1 MTRWLKRSWF
11 GLSLAG
17 LLVLALP
24 ALALWAVN
32 LANEEGPLNAT
43 LEKKFNLTYHIPV
56 PPWGAL
62 LLFLVPPLLILLY
75 FLKLKRKALA
85 VPSTFLW
92 RKSIEDMHVNSL
104 FQWLR
109 QNVLLLLQLLVVLML
124 MYGLL
129 APRFHAAAGRGK
141 HYIVMI
147 DNSASMS
154 ATDVEPNRLE
164 QAKEGALKEIDAAGD
179 DDNGMIIVFNSSAEI
194 RQSYT
199 ANRHQLRQVVRAIE
213 PTQRPT
219 RIDEA
224 LTLADSLANPT
235 RSAEN
240 EAAKPENPEPGKER
254 VYVPTEGIPTE
265 VHLFS
270 DGRFPDVPDFALG
283 RLDLKFHSIGRAGP
297 DAVDNVGI
305 VNFNAVRDETDPTK
319 LQLFARVVNYRPMAV
334 RAKVQIEVRSE
345 GRLEKVYPPREVS
358 LPARKVVQADKANP
372 DSPRVGDQ
380 PGEAGA
386 TFELAEF
393 DDRAEF
399 VVRARLLDNKDSF
412 PLDDEAWLVVGVV
425 RKAKVL
431 IVGPAS
437 PILDA
442 FFDDESTRQVAE
454 VSKLPAEALTDA
466 AKYLDPARAGE
477 FDLVVFDRCAPARE
491 DQLPRAN
498 TLFIGAPPPPWP
510 PHPSPPPQGGREQ
523 EAERRVEKVENP
535 LVKGWNSQHGLL
547 RYLTGLHEVG
557 ISEAF
562 RMTGLPP
569 RTPRIMEGDRD
580 LGLMV
585 ALSRGAFTDVVMCFP
600 ILTDTGDWNTNWPLL
615 PSFPLFWRN
624 VLYTLGNIR
633 DAAGEENVQPGQ
645 VKLLRPDGKVNELRV
660 VDPAGAATKLDRGS
674 RAEFAYGATDRVGV
688 YRAEWKDGG
697 RRFAINL
704 LDADESN
711 IEPRPAVQIGAE
723 QVRAEETHRQPREL
737 WKWAVLAG
745 LGFLMLEWYVYNRRV
760 FV

>member
-1 MTRWLKRSWF
+1 MRMWLKRSWF
-11 GLSLAG
+11 GLSLVG
-17 LLVLALP
+17 VLLLALP
-24 ALALWAVN
+24 AFWLWAVN
-32 LANEEGPLNAT
+32 LAGEEGRLNAR
-43 LEKKFNLTYHIPV
+43 LEKNYNLTYHIPV
-56 PPWGAL
+56 PPWAAL

-75 FLKLKRKALA
+75 FLKLKRKPLA

-92 RKSIEDMHVNSL
+92 RKSIEDLHVNSL

-129 APRFHAAAGRGK
+129 APRFHAAAGHGK
-141 HYIVMI
+141 HYILMI

-154 ATDVEPNRLE
+154 ATDVDPNRLE
-164 QAKEGALKEIDAAGD
+164 QAKAEALKEVDAAGD
-179 DDNGMIIVFNSSAEI
+179 DDNGMVIVFNSSAEI

-199 ANRHQLRQVVRAIE
+199 SNRHLLRQVIHAVE

-235 RSAEN
+235 RSADN

-254 VYVPTEGIPTE
+254 VYVPTEGVPTD
-265 VHLFS
+265 VHLFC
-270 DGRFPDVPDFALG
+270 DGRFPDVPEFALG
-283 RLDLKFHSIGRAGP
+283 RLDLKFHSIGRPGP

-305 VNFNAVRDETDPTK
+305 VNFNAVRDESDPTK
-319 LQLFARVVNYRPMAV
+319 LQLFARIVNYRPTPV
-334 RAKVQIEVRSE
+334 RAKVQIDVRSE
-345 GRLEKVYPPREVS
+345 GRLEKVYPAREVD
-358 LPARKVVQADKANP
+358 LPARKVVRTEQAKP
-372 DSPRVGDQ
+372 DAARAGDQ
-380 PGEAGA
+380 PGESGVN
-386 TFELAEF
+386 FELADF
-393 DDRAEF
+393 DDRSEF

-412 PLDDEAWLVVGVV
+412 PIDDEAWLVVGVV

-431 IVGPAS
+431 IVGPS
-437 PILDA
+437 NPILDA
-442 FFDDESTRQVAE
+442 FFDDESTRQVADAT
-454 VSKLPAEALTDA
+454 KLPPDDLADA
-466 AKYLDPARAGE
+466 GKYLDPARAGE
-477 FDLVVFDRCAPARE
+477 YDLVVFDRCAPARE

-498 TLFIGAPPPPWP
+498 TLFIGAPPPPWKLGDADP
-510 PHPSPPPQGGREQ
+510 KSEH
-523 EAERRVEKVENP
+523 RVEKVANP
-535 LVKGWNSQHGLL
+535 VVKGWTSQHGLL
-547 RYLTGLHEVG
+547 RYLTGLHEIG

-569 RTPRIMEGDRD
+569 RTPRVMEGEGE

-624 VLYTLGNIR
+624 ALYTLGNIR

-645 VKLLRPDGKVNELRV
+645 VKLLRPDGKTAEIRV
-660 VDPAGAATKLDRGS
+660 IDPAGGTVRLERGS
-674 RAEFAYGATDRVGV
+674 RADFAYGATDRVGV
-688 YRAEWKDGG
+688 YRAEWKDGS

-704 LDADESN
+704 LDPDESN

-745 LGFLMLEWYVYNRRV
+745 LGFLLLEWYVYNRRV

>member
-1 MTRWLKRSWF
+1 MMRWLQRSWF

-17 LLVLALP
+17 LLILALP
-24 ALALWAVN
+24 ALWLWGVN
-32 LANEEGPLNAT
+32 LAGQEGPLNT
-43 LEKKFNLTYHIPV
+43 SLEKNYNLTYHIPI
-56 PPWGAL
+56 PWWGAL
-62 LLFLVPPLLILLY
+62 LLFLVPLLLVLLY
-75 FLKLKRKALA
+75 FLKLRRKPLA

-92 RKSIEDMHVNSL
+92 RKSIEDLHVNSL

-109 QNVLLLLQLLVVLML
+109 QNVLLLLQLLTVLML

-129 APRFHAAAGRGK
+129 APRFHAAAGHGK
-141 HYIVMI
+141 HYILMI

-164 QAKEGALKEIDAAGD
+164 QAKAGALQQIDAAGD
-179 DDNGMIIVFNSSAEI
+179 DDNGMVIVFNSTGEI
-194 RQSYT
+194 RRSYT
-199 ANRHQLRQVVRAIE
+199 SNRHDLRQVVRSIE
-213 PTQRPT
+213 PTERPT

-240 EAAKPENPEPGKER
+240 EAAKPANPEPGKER

-283 RLDLKFHSIGRAGP
+283 RLDLKFHSIGQPGP

-319 LQLFARVVNYRPMAV
+319 LQLFARVVNYRPAAV
-334 RAKVQIEVRSE
+334 KAKVQIDVRSE
-345 GRLEKVYPPREVS
+345 GRLEKVYPPKEVS
-358 LPARKVVQADKANP
+358 LPARKVVKADPAKD

-380 PGEAGA
+380 PGEAGV
-386 TFELAEF
+386 TFELADF
-393 DDRAEF
+393 DDRSEF
-399 VVRARLLDNKDSF
+399 VIRARLLDNKDSF
-412 PLDDEAWLVVGVV
+412 PLDDQAWLVVGVI

-431 IVGPAS
+431 IAGPS
-437 PILDA
+437 NPILDA

-454 VSKLPAEALTDA
+454 VTKITADDLKDA
-466 AKYLDPARAGE
+466 KKFLDPARAGE
-477 FDLVVFDRCAPARE
+477 YDLVVFDRCAPERE

-498 TLFIGAPPPPWP
+498 TLFIGRPPPPWP
-510 PHPSPPPQGGREQ
+510 PLPGPPPQGGRGEDT
-523 EAERRVEKVENP
+523 ERHVEKVDNP
-535 LVKGWNSQHGLL
+535 AVKGWTSQHGLL
-547 RYLTGLHEVG
+547 RYLTGLHEIG

-585 ALSRGAFTDVVMCFP
+585 SLSRGAYTDVVMCFP
-600 ILTDTGDWNTNWPLL
+600 ILNDTGDWNTNWPLL

-633 DAAGEENVQPGQ
+633 DAAGEENTQPGQ
-645 VKLLRPDGKVNELRV
+645 VKLLRPDGKTDELNVTDPKGV
-660 VDPAGAATKLDRGS
+660 VTKLSRGS
-674 RAEFAYGATDRVGV
+674 RADFAYGATDHVGV
-688 YRAEWKDGG
+688 YGAQWKDGS
-697 RRFAINL
+697 RRFSVNL

-745 LGFLMLEWYVYNRRV
+745 LALLMLEWYVYNRRV